1 MQTLHK
7 HGSSEKPDS
16 GGEIV
21 VIKVEEMNTGNTVV
35 ADFRG
40 AGFLKAE
47 FAGFQSGLEIRDEY
61 IEPLFYFG
69 LVYFGLVEH
78 EEVSSPW
85 HIAHHANSRLS

>member
-7 HGSSEKPDS
+7 HGSSEKPGS

-35 ADFRG
+35 VGFRG
-40 AGFLKAE
+40 AGLLKAE

-69 LVYFGLVEH
+69 LVEH
-78 EEVSSPW
+78 EEVSSPR
-85 HIAHHANSRLS
+85 HIAHHSNSRLS